1 MVRPR
6 WIAAIFI
13 ANTLA
18 TLAGCRTTRPEVPPP
33 PRFAADGRK
42 ISSNVVGFGSAPRAG
57 YMTDA
62 ATQSGPAMA
71 APGGDRTSIASQSQ
85 PNDSVTSGFPGDAP
99 PSTLGT
105 PLPTAN
111 PAGSAPGS
119 VAGSSKGLSVGGI
132 FNGLGSSTKAKKDNA
147 VVTAGSTD
155 PSPPVMPLDPPVSLP
170 PPPLVPPPAGIAPPV
185 LPLGKDQTSQSP
197 SALPPESAIPP
208 VVPEQ
213 SP

>member
-13 ANTLA
+13 ANVLA

-42 ISSNVVGFGSAPRAG
+42 IGSNVVGFGSTPRAG

-62 ATQSGPAMA
+62 STQTGPGVA
-71 APGGDRTSIASQSQ
+71 APGGDRTSIASSTG
-85 PNDSVTSGFPGDAP
+85 PKDSATSTFPGDAP
-99 PSTLGT
+99 PSTRGT
-105 PLPTAN
+105 PLATPNNA
-111 PAGSAPGS
+111 GS
-119 VAGSSKGLSVGGI
+119 VAGAAKPLGVGGI
-132 FNGLGSSTKAKKDNA
+132 FNGLGSSTKAKKDDA

-155 PSPPVMPLDPPVSLP
+155 ASPPVAPLDPPVSMP
-170 PPPLVPPPAGIAPPV
+170 PPPLVPPPSGVAPPA
-185 LPLGKDQTSQSP
+185 LPVVKDQTGQSP

>member
-13 ANTLA
+13 ANALA
-18 TLAGCRTTRPEVPPP
+18 TFAGCRTTRPEVPPP

-42 ISSNVVGFGSAPRAG
+42 IGSNVVGFGSAPKAG

-62 ATQSGPAMA
+62 STQSGPAMA
-71 APGGDRTSIASQSQ
+71 APGGDQTSIASRTG
-85 PNDSVTSGFPGDAP
+85 PRDSATSGLPGEAP
-99 PSTLGT
+99 PSTRGT
-105 PLPTAN
+105 PLPSAT
-111 PAGSAPGS
+111 PAGTAPGS
-119 VAGSSKGLSVGGI
+119 IAGPGKGLGVGGI
-132 FNGLGSSTKAKKDNA
+132 FNGLGSSTKAKKDDA
-147 VVTAGSTD
+147 VVTAGNADS
-155 PSPPVMPLDPPVSLP
+155 SPPVMPLDPPVSLP
-170 PPPLVPPPAGIAPPV
+170 PPPLVPPPSGFAPPV
-185 LPLGKDQTSQSP
+185 LPITKDQTSQSP